1 MKRSSHFV
9 LAFLGLYFAA
19 STAFAGAQ
27 SPCADP
33 LVLPGP
39 KVHIFILPYQ
49 AQGRLTPR
57 GHELAT
63 ILQRHVLFAAL
74 KYRSIAVVELTGE
87 PARCAPELIMSRVNP
102 RLQTGQAAIFLW
114 GRLFEQGDSIRLQ
127 SSVAFAMHGS
137 AATPI
142 SPDKL
147 QWSLGGGA
155 ADDTSASVPN
165 DPVLFAAR
173 QIPLDL
179 LQAIEPAYREARRFH
194 KTPDASS
201 SFFDLPE
208 SPEARFGYE
217 VLETR
222 ADWMHIRLLP
232 GGDDGWV
239 PAHALASSDNLKGAF
254 AELYFVDGLIGYHQL
269 WSVGSRPSTDNPQRL
284 LELTR
289 ASFDRYIQLAADRAE
304 TEPRALAVVLKG
316 NATLRAAGA
325 AAWST
330 ATLQQAQ
337 ALYRDARE
345 LAPTSTIASNFY
357 LACSSALCAR
367 GACADGP
374 DQLHDQYLR
383 AIARDP
389 TSAELVA
396 NLDRLYGAAQSGRI
410 HLSVPAERIA
420 EQRAR
425 IARVQSATN

>member
-1 MKRSSHFV
+1 MKRSFALT
-9 LAFLGLYFAA
+9 LACLMLWLVGVRAV
-19 STAFAGAQ
+19 AGVQ
-27 SPCADP
+27 SPCDDP
-33 LVLPGP
+33 LILPGP
-39 KVHIFILPYQ
+39 KVQVFIMPYE

-74 KYRSIAVVELTGE
+74 KYPSIAIAELTGE
-87 PARCAPELIMSRVNP
+87 PKLCAPDRIMSRVGA
-102 RLQTGQAAIFLW
+102 RLNDGQAAIFLW

-127 SSVAFAMHGS
+127 STVAFTMHG
-137 AATPI
+137 

-147 QWSLGGGA
+147 QWSLGTEA
-155 ADDTSASVPN
+155 AGDASATVPT

-179 LQAIEPAYREARRFH
+179 LQAIQPAYREARRFH
-194 KTPDASS
+194 KAPDASS
-201 SFFDLPE
+201 TFFDLPD

-217 VLETR
+217 VLEVR
-222 ADWMHIRLLP
+222 DDWMHIRLIP

-239 PAHALASSDNLKGAF
+239 PAHALASADNLKGAF
-254 AELYFVDGLIGYHQL
+254 PELYFVDGLIGYHQL
-269 WSVGSRPSTDNPQRL
+269 WGVGSRPGATNPRRM

-289 ASFDRYIQLAADRAE
+289 ASFDRYLQQAAGRAE
-304 TEPRALAVVLKG
+304 SEARALAIILKG
-316 NATLRAAGA
+316 NATLRAAGT

-330 ATLQQAQ
+330 ETLQQAQ

-345 LAPTSTIASNFY
+345 LAPTSTIASNFF

-367 GACADGP
+367 GACAEGP
-374 DQLHDQYLR
+374 DQVHEQYLR

-389 TSAELVA
+389 TSPELVA
-396 NLDRLYGAAQSGRI
+396 NLDRFYGAAQGGRI
-410 HLSVPAERIA
+410 RLSTPADQIA

-425 IARVQSATN
+425 TSPGQRGMQ